1 MNLDKVAIEITQN
14 LKHVV
19 FVGAY
24 AVMTHIGPFRRTRD
38 IDLALASPI
47 SDEEL
52 EKLGYRIFL
61 EKGKK
66 TIYTHGGVKIDVY
79 LKDVS
84 GIPVSRI
91 FDTAITK
98 QIGKHNIQVVCLEA
112 LLIAKLRAARP
123 QDIDDIQQI
132 CRMKGKEIDWKVV
145 ESLAEPM
152 EVLDLKMTASV
163 FK

>member
-1 MNLDKVAIEITQN
+1 LNLDKVAIEITQD
-14 LKHVV
+14 LKDVV
-19 FVGAY
+19 FIGAY
-24 AVMTHIGPFRRTRD
+24 AAMTHIGPFRGTRD

-61 EKGKK
+61 ERGKR
-66 TIYTHGGVKIDVY
+66 TIYTHGGVKVDVY
-79 LKDVS
+79 LDDVS

-98 QIGKHNIQVVCLEA
+98 QIGKHKIQVMCLEA

-132 CRMKGKEIDWKVV
+132 CRIKGKEIDWNVV
-145 ESLAEPM
+145 ESLAEPI
-152 EVLDLKMTASV
+152 EVLNLKTTASV